1 MLHRRLGVLAA
12 SALTMLFAIGP
23 RVAAAQ
29 TIPNTAAGRALRAW
43 LDAFNSGD
51 TAVMNA
57 YYKQYEPAKT
67 AESQIA
73 FRNATGGFELLR
85 IEKNDPLHIESVV
98 KEKKSETNAYVT
110 IDVKSGDASGVGFSI
125 LAIPSGATAADF
137 TIDAAERAKV
147 IDGAIEKLNESYVFP
162 DAAKKMGDAVRDR
175 QKRGEYDAVT
185 NGMTFA
191 ALLTTHFQDVSHDK
205 HLRVNFTPPR
215 RGSAPQPQGT
225 PAPLG
230 PRTAEQCG
238 FVKTETLAGNVGY
251 LKFNGFASPSVC
263 GSVAG
268 AAMTQ
273 LAGVDALIIDLRDN
287 GGGDPAM
294 VAFISSYLLS
304 KPTHLNDLWTRSTN
318 STQEFWTSK
327 DVTGKR
333 LPDDKPVF
341 LLTSKRTFSGA
352 EEFTYNLKSLKRATV
367 IGETTGGGA
376 HPVAGQR
383 IDDRFV
389 IGVPFARAI
398 NPITKT
404 NWEGTGVD
412 ADVKVPADEALE
424 IAKKMIASKRIP

>member
-1 MLHRRLGVLAA
+1 V
-12 SALTMLFAIGP
+12 
-23 RVAAAQ
+23 
-29 TIPNTAAGRALRAW
+29 
-43 LDAFNSGD
+43 
-51 TAVMNA
+51 
-57 YYKQYEPAKT
+57 
-67 AESQIA
+67 
-73 FRNATGGFELLR
+73 
-85 IEKNDPLHIESVV
+85 IE
-98 KEKKSETNAYVT
+98 
-110 IDVKSGDASGVGFSI
+110 
-125 LAIPSGATAADF
+125 
-137 TIDAAERAKV
+137 
-147 IDGAIEKLNESYVFP
+147 GAIEKLDETYVFP
-162 DAAKKMGDAVRDR
+162 DAAKKMADAVRAR
-175 QKRGEYDAVT
+175 QKRGEYDGVT

-215 RGSAPQPQGT
+215 RGSAPQPQPTGA
-225 PAPLG
+225 PAPSG
-230 PRTAEQCG
+230 QRTAEQCA
-238 FVKTETLAGNVGY
+238 FVKTDVLPGNIGY
-251 LKFNGFASPSVC
+251 LKFNGFASPNVC

-294 VAFISSYLLS
+294 VAFISSYLFS

-318 STQEFWTSK
+318 ATQEFWTTK
-327 DVTGKR
+327 DVEGKR

-412 ADVKVPADEALE
+412 ADVKVPASEAL
-424 IAKKMIASKRIP
+424 ATAQKMIAAKRVP